1 MDFEERLTQLALLPR
16 GWYDCVRG
24 DVIDTRVIEETR
36 NFLVRHSPADGET
49 PMITPTED
57 GDIALHWYEAS
68 PISVTIY
75 VSFTEYMLRTME
87 IKYVGNLKSCDATY
101 TPFAFADVDQLV
113 ARVNDI
119 LSRRSIFG

>member
-1 MDFEERLTQLALLPR
+1 MDFEERLTQLAFLQQ

-24 DVIDTRVIEETR
+24 DVIDPRVIQEAR
-36 NFLVRHSPADGET
+36 NFLSRYSPIDVDS

-101 TPFAFADVDQLV
+101 TPYAFADVDQLV

-119 LSRRSIFG
+119 LHRSG